1 MEDLGYETHNSILN
15 LGSLF
20 IFGTIY
26 VIKVVIYLVGR
37 IFQRFSGIK
46 IKGLKKFGQKL
57 FFGELL
63 AIVLEAYFEWM
74 IAGYLNYEA

>member
-26 VIKVVIYLVGR
+26 VLKVVAYLMG
-37 IFQRFSGIK
+37 
-46 IKGLKKFGQKL
+46 
-57 FFGELL
+57 
-63 AIVLEAYFEWM
+63 
-74 IAGYLNYEA
+74 

>member
-26 VIKVVIYLVGR
+26 VVKVAVYLIGE
-37 IFQRFSGIK
+37 ILSFLTGMK
-46 IKGLKKFGQKL
+46 IKGLK
-57 FFGELL
+57 
-63 AIVLEAYFEWM
+63 
-74 IAGYLNYEA
+74 